1 MVTGRNIWYAVWTNA
16 DVTAPRKYFRGAV
29 CINRSGGRRAHTITK
44 YAKQKRGAI
53 GRRARRS
60 PLFCVK
66 REVMK
71 ILKYPYG
78 KGRSRTRPTSCCIL
92 PLGRVIGPDIPRVE
106 SEPQCESCR
115 LARHCALPGFV
126 DSKNEEKT
134 ERNAGYLVVS
144 HSGGGMLRQG
154 TRKGIRRTPA
164 NRGMRAHWVVKGLD
178 ISEDVCHGMC
188 P

>member
-1 MVTGRNIWYAVWTNA
+1 M
-16 DVTAPRKYFRGAV
+16 
-29 CINRSGGRRAHTITK
+29 TK
-44 YAKQKRGAI
+44 EEMFK
-53 GRRARRS
+53 
-60 PLFCVK
+60 
-66 REVMK
+66 EMK
-71 ILKYPYG
+71 EMEPV
-78 KGRSRTRPTSCCIL
+78 
-92 PLGRVIGPDIPRVE
+92 LGRGGIDIVLGKRIPGSFTMGYFFNEEAGLWEVY
-106 SEPQCESCR
+106 SCGER
-115 LARHCALPGFV
+115 NDYFIEKQTCALPGFV

>member
-1 MVTGRNIWYAVWTNA
+1 MVDLINNSDDCTRWR
-16 DVTAPRKYFRGAV
+16 RKVGEQIDSAENVHQIFV
-29 CINRSGGRRAHTITK
+29 LLN
-44 YAKQKRGAI
+44 
-53 GRRARRS
+53 
-60 PLFCVK
+60 P
-66 REVMK
+66 
-71 ILKYPYG
+71 PYYLTFI
-78 KGRSRTRPTSCCIL
+78 KFAASDLSEKD
-92 PLGRVIGPDIPRVE
+92 LG
-106 SEPQCESCR
+106 Q
-115 LARHCALPGFV
+115 LLCALPGFV

-178 ISEDVCHGMC
+178 ISEDVCHGLC